1 MQFMVIERFRNQ
13 DAKAIYRRL
22 REHGRM
28 MPDGLHFVSSWVA
41 ADLGQ
46 CFQLMET
53 DDVSLF
59 QRWIASWSDLMEFE
73 VISVVPGAKTA
84 EALAGQ
90 LDTDS
95 E

>member
-22 REHGRM
+22 RERGRM
-28 MPDGLHFVSSWVA
+28 MPEGLYFVSNWVA
-41 ADLGQ
+41 ADFGR

-53 DDVSLF
+53 DDVSLL
-59 QRWIASWSDLMEFE
+59 QRWIAGWSDLIEFE
-73 VISVVPGAKTA
+73 VVPVVPGAKTA

-90 LDTDS
+90 LDG
-95 E
+95 